1 MTQYIEVA
9 VNVPQV
15 SSSFHYHLPP
25 ELEGLVSAGSLV
37 TVPFGAQTVQGIV
50 LGLIDSPQVPETR
63 PVLGLADLQPVVT
76 APQIQLARWLAGS
89 TLAPLAVCLDAML
102 PPGLSQHADLL
113 VHLRPGVLSPTGES
127 SETPLPQEPTD
138 LTARKGKHSQADLR
152 EHLLALLTERGDLR
166 GGQLEA
172 AFPRQNWRRA
182 LGVLQRRGQ
191 VSVESVLKQPAVRP
205 KTARTVQLVVSPE
218 TVETRLGELG
228 RAGSAA
234 ALRRQAVLQF
244 LLQEPWPV
252 EISWVYAQSGGNA
265 ADLQKLAELG
275 LVAFGEEEIWRDPLE
290 KVEPVLSEPPVL
302 TPDQERALQAVLTGL
317 KSAFQGES
325 VPPFLLHGVT
335 SSGKTEIYLQAV
347 AEVLRRGRQAIVMV
361 PEISLTPQTIRRFL
375 SRFPGQVG
383 VVHSRLSAGERF
395 DTWRRARAGLLPVII
410 GPRSALFSPLPSLGL
425 IVADEC
431 HDESYYQD
439 ETLPYYHAVNAA
451 VAYARICGGVA
462 LLGSATPEI
471 TQMYQAETGS
481 WEKLSLPL
489 RLDAH
494 RQVVAQQAA
503 GVGAPSLANSS
514 DQNPMTAL
522 ELPGALGLPP
532 VSIVDMRQE
541 LREGNRSIFSR
552 SLQTA
557 LGEVL
562 AAGQQAILF
571 LNRRGTASYVFCR
584 ECGQALHCPR
594 CDRPLTFHDPQS
606 ALVCHACGYRRQM
619 PKQCPHCGSPHIRQ
633 LGTGT
638 ERVDEEVQHL
648 FPLARTLRWDA
659 DTTRQKGAHDVI
671 LSHFA
676 GHRADVLVGT
686 QMLAKG
692 LDLPLVTL
700 VGVILAETALNLPDY
715 RAGER
720 TFQVLT
726 QVAGRAGR
734 SALGGQVIFQ
744 TFQPEHYAIQA
755 AAGHDYASF
764 YRQELE
770 LRRQLRYPPF
780 SRLVRLEYRHAQA
793 RAAEAAAGA
802 LAGQIRAWLLGE
814 DRRATDLIGPV
825 PCFFSRQNGLYR
837 WQIILRGPDPAS
849 LLSGRSLADWHV
861 EVDPLSLL

>member
-15 SSSFHYHLPP
+15 SSAFHYHLPP
-25 ELEGLVSAGSLV
+25 ELEGLVSTGSLV
-37 TVPFGAQTVQGIV
+37 TVPFGAQTVQGVV

-63 PVLGLADLQPVVT
+63 PVLGLADPQPVLNGS
-76 APQIQLARWLAGS
+76 QIQLARWLAEN
-89 TLAPLAVCLDAML
+89 TLAPLAVCLDAMV
-102 PPGLSQHADLL
+102 PPGMSQHTDLL
-113 VHLRPGVLSPTGES
+113 VHLGPAAAAAGES
-127 SETPLPQEPTD
+127 PVVFPEGEGSSTPAVKGRRAKVSLQE
-138 LTARKGKHSQADLR
+138 HI
-152 EHLLALLTERGDLR
+152 LALLRERGDLR
-166 GGQLEA
+166 GRQIEA
-172 AFPRQNWRRA
+172 AFPRQNWRAA
-182 LGVLQRRGQ
+182 LSAMQRRGL
-191 VSVESVLKQPAVRP
+191 VGVESLLSKPAVRP
-205 KTARTVQLVVSPE
+205 KTARTVQLAVSPE
-218 TVETRLGELG
+218 AVETRRGELG
-228 RAGSAA
+228 RAGSAPA
-234 ALRRQAVLQF
+234 ARRQAALNF

-252 EISWVYAQSGGNA
+252 DISWVYAQSGANS

-290 KVEPVLSEPPVL
+290 RVETELSGPLAL
-302 TPDQERALQAVLTGL
+302 TPDQKKALEAVLTGL
-317 KSAFQGES
+317 DSAFRGES
-325 VPPFLLHGVT
+325 VLPFLLHGVT

-347 AEVLRRGRQAIVMV
+347 AETLRRGRQAIVMV

-383 VVHSRLSAGERF
+383 VVHSRLSPGERF

-410 GPRSALFSPLPSLGL
+410 GPRSALFSPLSSLGL

-439 ETLPYYHAVNAA
+439 ENLPYYHAVTAA
-451 VAYARICGGVA
+451 AAYARICGGVA
-462 LLGSATPEI
+462 LMGSATPEI
-471 TQMYQAETGS
+471 TQMYQAESGA
-481 WEKLSLPL
+481 WRKLSLPL

-494 RQVVAQQAA
+494 REAVAQQAA
-503 GVGAPSLANSS
+503 ARGGLPPASSPVESPTAN
-514 DQNPMTAL
+514 L
-522 ELPGALGLPP
+522 ELPP
-532 VSIVDMRQE
+532 VSVVDMRRE
-541 LREGNRSIFSR
+541 LKDGNRSIFSR
-552 SLQTA
+552 ELQA
-557 LGEVL
+557 GLQEVL

-584 ECGQALHCPR
+584 DCGQSLHCPR

-619 PKQCPHCGSPHIRQ
+619 PKTCPHCSSTQIRQ
-633 LGTGT
+633 MGTGT
-638 ERVDEEVQHL
+638 ERVEEEVKTL
-648 FPLARTLRWDA
+648 FPQARTLRWDA
-659 DTTRQKGAHDVI
+659 ETTRQKGAHDVI

-676 GHRADVLVGT
+676 EHRADVLVGT

-700 VGVILAETALNLPDY
+700 VGAILAEVALNLPDY

-734 SALGGQVIFQ
+734 SSLGGRVIFQ

-764 YRQELE
+764 YQQELA
-770 LRRQLRYPPF
+770 LRRRLRYPPF
-780 SRLVRLEYRHAQA
+780 SRLVRLEYRHTQA
-793 RAAEAAAGA
+793 RTAETAAGN
-802 LAGQIRAWLLGE
+802 LAGQIRAWLLSE
-814 DRRATDLIGPV
+814 DRRATDLVGPV
-825 PCFFSRQNGLYR
+825 PCFFARQNGFYR

>member
-15 SSSFHYHLPP
+15 SSVFHYHLPP
-25 ELEGLVSAGSLV
+25 ELEGRIRVGSLV
-37 TVPFGAQTVQGIV
+37 TVPFGGQTVQGIV
-50 LGLIDSPQVPETR
+50 LGLIDLPQVAETR
-63 PVLGLADLQPVVT
+63 PVLGLADVQPVVT
-76 APQIQLARWLAGS
+76 ATQIQLARWLAAN
-89 TLAPLAVCLDAML
+89 TLAPLAACLDAMI
-102 PPGLSQHADLL
+102 PPGLSQHADLFI
-113 VHLRPGVLSPTGES
+113 HLKAEAALSPNPS
-127 SETPLPQEPTD
+127 SDTPPAL
-138 LTARKGKHSQADLR
+138 KGKRSPTQLQVR
-152 EHLLALLTERGDLR
+152 LLSLLAERGDLR

-172 AFPRQNWRRA
+172 AFPRQNWRAA

-191 VSVESVLKQPAVRP
+191 VSVESILKQPAVRP
-205 KTARTVQLVVSPE
+205 KMAKTVHLIASPE
-218 TVETRLGELG
+218 SVETRLGELG
-228 RAGSAA
+228 RAGSPA

-244 LLQEPWPV
+244 LMREALPV
-252 EISWVYAQSGGNA
+252 EIAWIYAQSGGTS

-275 LVAFGEEEIWRDPLE
+275 FIAFGEEQVWRDPLE
-290 KVEPVLSEPPVL
+290 AVEPVLSTPPVL
-302 TPDQERALQAVLTGL
+302 TPDQARALQAVLDGL
-317 KSAFQGES
+317 KSAFQGGS

-347 AEVLRRGRQAIVMV
+347 GEVLRCGRQAIVMV

-383 VVHSRLSAGERF
+383 IVHSGLSAGERF
-395 DTWRRARAGLLPVII
+395 DTWRRARAGLLPVIV
-410 GPRSALFSPLPSLGL
+410 GPRSALFAPLPLLGL

-439 ETLPYYHAVNAA
+439 EGLPYYHAVSAA
-451 VAYARICGGVA
+451 VAYARMVGGVA

-471 TQMYQAETGS
+471 SQMYQAESGS
-481 WEKLSLPL
+481 WKKLSLPL

-494 RQVVAQQAA
+494 RPAAAQAA
-503 GVGAPSLANSS
+503 ARSAPSDTLPVA
-514 DQNPMTAL
+514 AL
-522 ELPGALGLPP
+522 ELPAALRLPP
-532 VSIVDMRQE
+532 VSIVDMRRE
-541 LREGNRSIFSR
+541 LKEGNRSIFSR
-552 SLQTA
+552 ALKSSLD
-557 LGEVL
+557 EVL

-571 LNRRGTASYVFCR
+571 LNRRGTSSYVFCR
-584 ECGQALHCPR
+584 ECGQSLRCPR

-619 PKQCPHCGSPHIRQ
+619 PAKCPRCGSTQIKQ
-633 LGTGT
+633 LGIGT
-638 ERVDEEVQHL
+638 ERVEEEVHTL

-659 DTTRQKGAHDVI
+659 ETTQKKGSHDVI
-671 LSHFA
+671 LTHFTEYN
-676 GHRADVLVGT
+676 ADVLVGT

-715 RAGER
+715 RAAER

-755 AAGHDYASF
+755 AAGHDYAAF

-770 LRRQLRYPPF
+770 FRRQLKYPPF
-780 SRLVRLEYRHAQA
+780 TRLVRLEYRHAQA
-793 RAAEAAAGA
+793 KTAETAAGA
-802 LAGQIRAWLLGE
+802 LAGQIRAWLLSE
-814 DRRATDLIGPV
+814 DRHGTDLIGPV
-825 PCFFSRQNGLYR
+825 PCFFARQNGLYR
-837 WQIILRGPDPAS
+837 WQIILRGPDPVS
-849 LLSGRSLADWHV
+849 LLNGRALADWRV